1 MKPSRREW
9 SIWFGVA
16 ALVVATRLMTSVHYI
31 ADPDSL
37 RFALGLID
45 FDLTSLQPH
54 FPGYPVF
61 IGLAR
66 LVALAGLPMGT
77 TFALVGSIATLVL
90 IAGFL
95 GLNRT
100 RIASREGILATFLIT
115 FSPMIWLMANRYMP
129 DLLGAAVALAAVVLL
144 VRDDYR
150 SREGLLLGIGLV
162 GLLCGIRLSYA
173 PLLLLPF
180 IVGFI
185 RIDRKITAAVVFT
198 LGLLVWFV
206 PMVLDTGFEG
216 LVDAARAQ
224 TTGHF
229 TDFGGTIETTP
240 GLDDRRVAVIEAIVA
255 DGLGGYWSGRHPVTL
270 PALIG
275 LVVLFARGVWEI
287 FFREPEGLLI
297 VVLSMAVYLGWI
309 LLYQN
314 VIYQPRHVLPLLPIL
329 LSPVW
334 AGGVTLMKSTAVGR
348 LVVVATLASLAL
360 SSIVPAL
367 QQREPTAIARVADY
381 LRPMSDTSRTIRS
394 TPLVCW
400 FLATNGVT
408 GTCDTADIAD
418 LTAARGSEPSS
429 RPDFVVGWLLSTE
442 EIGYYRRRTFHHNP
456 YVNSIWPELP
466 VYTRLET
473 DGDGR

>member
-1 MKPSRREW
+1 M
-9 SIWFGVA
+9 A

-37 RFALGLID
+37 RFALGLIE
-45 FDLTSLQPH
+45 FDLASLQPH

-66 LVALAGLPMGT
+66 LVAITGLSMGT
-77 TFALVGSIATLVL
+77 TFALVGSIATLIL
-90 IAGFL
+90 IGGFL

-100 RIASREGILATFLIT
+100 RIASPEGILAMFLIT
-115 FSPMIWLMANRYMP
+115 FSPMIWLMADRYMP
-129 DLLGAAVALAAVVLL
+129 DLLGAAVALVAIVLL

-150 SREGLLLGIGLV
+150 SRGGLLLGIGLV

-173 PLLLLPF
+173 PLLLLPV

-185 RIDRKITAAVVFT
+185 RVDRKIAAAGVFA

-216 LVDAARAQ
+216 LVDAARTQ
-224 TTGHF
+224 TAGHF

-240 GLDDRRVAVIEAIVA
+240 DLDDRRVAVIEAIVA

-270 PALIG
+270 LTLIG

-297 VVLSMAVYLGWI
+297 VVLSIAVYLAWI

-314 VIYQPRHVLPLLPIL
+314 VIYQPRHVLPLLPIF

-334 AGGVTLMKSTAVGR
+334 AGGVALLRGNVVGR
-348 LVVVATLASLAL
+348 LFVVATLAAIAL

-367 QQREPTAIARVADY
+367 QQREPTAIARVAEY
-381 LRPMSDTSRTIRS
+381 LRADSDESMTIRS

-400 FLATNGVT
+400 FLATNGVA
-408 GTCDTADIAD
+408 GACDTAGVAD
-418 LTAARGSEPSS
+418 STNRGD
-429 RPDFVVGWLLSTE
+429 RPDFVVGWLLSADE
-442 EIGYYRRRTFHHNP
+442 HEYYQRRPFHHNP

-473 DGDGR
+473 DGDGG